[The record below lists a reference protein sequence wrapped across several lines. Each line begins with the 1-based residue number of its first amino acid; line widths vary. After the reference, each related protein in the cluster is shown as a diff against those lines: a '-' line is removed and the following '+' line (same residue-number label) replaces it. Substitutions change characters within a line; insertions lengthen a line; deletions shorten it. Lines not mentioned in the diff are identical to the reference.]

1 MTTYSDGH
9 GSTPCR
15 LLASSVVCSSRED
28 PSTRLPRLP
37 VTENGITRVA
47 PVCPNEFFAVSVIVG
62 QGAKCTS
69 PNLHATSK
77 PLRASALKK
86 RGEHG
91 GTPLL
96 EPTQSPPLR
105 VESRPSKRPRQMK

>member
-37 VTENGITRVA
+37 VTETGITRVA
-47 PVCPNEFFAVSVIVG
+47 PVYPNSFFAVSVIVG
-62 QGAKCTS
+62 EAAQCTW
-69 PNLHATSK
+69 PNLNATSK
-77 PLRASALKK
+77 PLRASAVKK

-91 GTPLL
+91 GTPLSEL
-96 EPTQSPPLR
+96 TESP
-105 VESRPSKRPRQMK
+105 